1 MMFGSGGR
9 RVLVWIW
16 AGQRSCLLN
25 LSLLTPSALSALAAS
40 RPACICLVIRG
51 LIGLKRSCCTGGEI
65 SYAFSSHGSLSILF
79 EQGRSFQPSYE
90 DTMAELETENWP
102 GILGFWRLPT
112 PAYGHVSTPC
122 NSRCRLIS
130 FSMCTAFRIDFP
142 DRTEGGWVS

>member
-1 MMFGSGGR
+1 MYTEIVVAVAQGMGYVER
-9 RVLVWIW
+9 
-16 AGQRSCLLN
+16 
-25 LSLLTPSALSALAAS
+25 
-40 RPACICLVIRG
+40 
-51 LIGLKRSCCTGGEI
+51 RSCCTGGEI

-142 DRTEGGWVS
+142 PPSHRLS